1 MKDYKYVIKKEKEGY
16 SAYCKE
22 LDVCSQGKTTKE
34 AEYNLNEAITLYLET
49 LDELNQNKM
58 K

>member
-16 SAYCKE
+16 SAYCKK
-22 LDVCSQGKTTKE
+22 LDIFSQGMTIKE
-34 AEYNLNEAITLYLET
+34 SEYNLDEAINLYLET

>member
-1 MKDYKYVIKKEKEGY
+1 MKDYKYVIKKEKVGY

-22 LDVCSQGKTTKE
+22 LDICSQGMTIKE
-34 AEYNLNEAITLYLET
+34 AEYNLNEAIILYFET
-49 LDELNQNKM
+49 LEELNLNKM